1 MQTRLTQSLHILII
15 ALLYLFLLDAM
26 SKVLEFG
33 LKVVEDSA
41 GDLRN
46 EGALVGCKG
55 LEVVVIE
62 SRDELCD

>member
-26 SKVLEFG
+26 GQVLKFS

-55 LEVVVIE
+55 LEVVVVE